1 MSHKFTLSIPC
12 NFAAENK
19 KKTVLIIE
27 RNNDG
32 SAAFQELVGH
42 IEKIA
47 EHIRRYEDR
56 LTVQPQERWLTSKDV
71 TALLGISLRTLQ
83 RYRDEGRIPFS
94 LMGRTCRYRL
104 TDVERMMKE
113 CSMSGNA
120 ERIGELHRQYMVRT
134 GKKT

>member
-1 MSHKFTLSIPC
+1 MHFPYPVILQQKQ
-12 NFAAENK
+12 E
-19 KKTVLIIE
+19 KTVLIMNVIMME
-27 RNNDG
+27 

-56 LTVQPQERWLTSKDV
+56 QTVQPQERWLNSKEV

-104 TDVERMMKE
+104 TDVEHMMKE
-113 CSMSGNA
+113 CSMSGNT
-120 ERIGELHRQYMVRT
+120 ERIGELHRQYMVRI

>member
-1 MSHKFTLSIPC
+1 MPPLD
-12 NFAAENK
+12 
-19 KKTVLIIE
+19 LL
-27 RNNDG
+27 
-32 SAAFQELVGH
+32 SAAF
-42 IEKIA
+42 
-47 EHIRRYEDR
+47 
-56 LTVQPQERWLTSKDV
+56 WLTSKEV

-104 TDVERMMKE
+104 TDVEHMMKE

-120 ERIGELHRQYMVRT
+120 ECIGELHRQYMVRT

>member
-1 MSHKFTLSIPC
+1 MNVIMM
-12 NFAAENK
+12 E
-19 KKTVLIIE
+19 
-27 RNNDG
+27 

-94 LMGRTCRYRL
+94 LMGAYLPLPPHGCGAHDEGVL
-104 TDVERMMKE
+104 HERQRR
-113 CSMSGNA
+113 A
-120 ERIGELHRQYMVRT
+120 HR
-134 GKKT
+134 

>member
-1 MSHKFTLSIPC
+1 MNVIM
-12 NFAAENK
+12 
-19 KKTVLIIE
+19 IE
-27 RNNDG
+27 
-32 SAAFQELVGH
+32 SAAFQELVGR

-56 LTVQPQERWLTSKDV
+56 LTVQPQERWLNSKEV

-104 TDVERMMKE
+104 TDVEHMMKE
-113 CSMSGNA
+113 CSMSGNT
-120 ERIGELHRQYMVRT
+120 ERIGELHRQYMVRI

>member
-1 MSHKFTLSIPC
+1 MNVIMM
-12 NFAAENK
+12 E
-19 KKTVLIIE
+19 
-27 RNNDG
+27 

-94 LMGRTCRYRL
+94 LMAYLPLPPHGCGAHDEGVL
-104 TDVERMMKE
+104 HERQRR
-113 CSMSGNA
+113 A
-120 ERIGELHRQYMVRT
+120 HR
-134 GKKT
+134 

>member
-1 MSHKFTLSIPC
+1 MNVIM
-12 NFAAENK
+12 
-19 KKTVLIIE
+19 IE
-27 RNNDG
+27 

-47 EHIRRYEDR
+47 EHIRKYEDR

-83 RYRDEGRIPFS
+83 RYRDEGRIPCA
-94 LMGRTCRYRL
+94 LRGRTCRDRL
-104 TDVERMMKE
+104 TDVERMMRE
-113 CSMSGNA
+113 CAMSGKT
-120 ERIGELHRQYMVRT
+120 ERMGELGRQYMVRT

>member
-1 MSHKFTLSIPC
+1 MNVIMK
-12 NFAAENK
+12 E
-19 KKTVLIIE
+19 
-27 RNNDG
+27 

-47 EHIRRYEDR
+47 DHIRKCEARQ
-56 LTVQPQERWLTSKDV
+56 TVQQQERWLNSKEV
-71 TALLGISLRTLQ
+71 TALLGISLRALQ

-104 TDVERMMKE
+104 TDEERMMKD

-120 ERIGELHRQYMVRT
+120 ERISELPRQYMVRT

>member
-1 MSHKFTLSIPC
+1 MNVIMM
-12 NFAAENK
+12 E
-19 KKTVLIIE
+19 
-27 RNNDG
+27 

-104 TDVERMMKE
+104 TDVERIMKE

-120 ERIGELHRQYMVRT
+120 ERIGELHRQYMVRI

>member
-12 NFAAENK
+12 NFAAETR
-19 KKTVLIIE
+19 KTVLIMNVIMME
-27 RNNDG
+27 

-56 LTVQPQERWLTSKDV
+56 QTVQPQERWLNSKEV

-83 RYRDEGRIPFS
+83 RYRTLGILPYLMLRQKTYYKESGVEKFLSEHIDCFQKEKMADYKARI
-94 LMGRTCRYRL
+94 R
-104 TDVERMMKE
+104 
-113 CSMSGNA
+113 
-120 ERIGELHRQYMVRT
+120 
-134 GKKT
+134 

>member
-1 MSHKFTLSIPC
+1 MNVIMM
-12 NFAAENK
+12 E
-19 KKTVLIIE
+19 
-27 RNNDG
+27 

-83 RYRDEGRIPFS
+83 RYRDEGAHPLLADGAVPAATAS
-94 LMGRTCRYRL
+94 
-104 TDVERMMKE
+104 RMW
-113 CSMSGNA
+113 SA
-120 ERIGELHRQYMVRT
+120 
-134 GKKT
+134 

>member
-1 MSHKFTLSIPC
+1 MNVIM
-12 NFAAENK
+12 
-19 KKTVLIIE
+19 IE
-27 RNNDG
+27 

-47 EHIRRYEDR
+47 EHIRKYEDR
-56 LTVQPQERWLTSKDV
+56 QPVQSQERWLTSKEV

-83 RYRDEGRIPFS
+83 RYRDEGR
-94 LMGRTCRYRL
+94 TCRYRL
-104 TDVERMMKE
+104 TDVEHMMKE

-120 ERIGELHRQYMVRT
+120 ECIGELHRQYMVRT

>member
-1 MSHKFTLSIPC
+1 MNVIMM
-12 NFAAENK
+12 E
-19 KKTVLIIE
+19 
-27 RNNDG
+27 

-42 IEKIA
+42 IKKIA

-56 LTVQPQERWLTSKDV
+56 LTVQPQERWLNSKEV

-94 LMGRTCRYRL
+94 LMGSTCRYRL
-104 TDVERMMKE
+104 TDVERMMTE
-113 CSMSGNA
+113 CSMSGKA

>member
-1 MSHKFTLSIPC
+1 MNVIMM
-12 NFAAENK
+12 E
-19 KKTVLIIE
+19 
-27 RNNDG
+27 

-104 TDVERMMKE
+104 TDVERMMR
-113 CSMSGNA
+113 SA
-120 ERIGELHRQYMVRT
+120 P
-134 GKKT
+134 

>member
-1 MSHKFTLSIPC
+1 MNVIM
-12 NFAAENK
+12 
-19 KKTVLIIE
+19 IE
-27 RNNDG
+27 

-47 EHIRRYEDR
+47 EHIRKYEDR
-56 LTVQPQERWLTSKDV
+56 QPVQPQERWLNSKEV
-71 TALLGISLRTLQ
+71 TALLGISLR
-83 RYRDEGRIPFS
+83 DVGRIPFS

>member
-1 MSHKFTLSIPC
+1 MHFLYPVILQQKQ
-12 NFAAENK
+12 E
-19 KKTVLIIE
+19 KTVLIMNVIMME
-27 RNNDG
+27 

-56 LTVQPQERWLTSKDV
+56 QPVQPQERWLNSKEV
-71 TALLGISLRTLQ
+71 TAMLGISLRTLQ

>member
-1 MSHKFTLSIPC
+1 MHFSYPVILQQKQ
-12 NFAAENK
+12 E
-19 KKTVLIIE
+19 KTVLIMNVIMME
-27 RNNDG
+27 

-47 EHIRRYEDR
+47 EHSRRYEDR
-56 LTVQPQERWLTSKDV
+56 QPVQPQERWLNSKEV
-71 TALLGISLRTLQ
+71 TAMLGISLRTLQ

>member
-1 MSHKFTLSIPC
+1 MSHKFALSIPC
-12 NFAAENK
+12 NFAAETR
-19 KKTVLIIE
+19 KTVLIMNVIMIE
-27 RNNDG
+27 

-56 LTVQPQERWLTSKDV
+56 QTVQPQERWVNSKEV

-104 TDVERMMKE
+104 TDVEHMMKE
-113 CSMSGNA
+113 CSMSGNT
-120 ERIGELHRQYMVRT
+120 ERIGELHRQYMVRI

>member
-1 MSHKFTLSIPC
+1 MHFPYPVILQQKQ
-12 NFAAENK
+12 E
-19 KKTVLIIE
+19 KTVLIMNVIMIE
-27 RNNDG
+27 

-56 LTVQPQERWLTSKDV
+56 QTVQPQERWVNSKEV

-104 TDVERMMKE
+104 TDVEHMMKE
-113 CSMSGNA
+113 CSMSGNT
-120 ERIGELHRQYMVRT
+120 ERIGELHRQYMVRI

>member
-1 MSHKFTLSIPC
+1 MNVIMM
-12 NFAAENK
+12 E
-19 KKTVLIIE
+19 
-27 RNNDG
+27 

-94 LMGRTCRYRL
+94 LMGHTCRYRL
-104 TDVERMMKE
+104 TDVERMMNG
-113 CSMSGNA
+113 CSMSGNT
-120 ERIGELHRQYMVRT
+120 ERIGELHRQYMVRI
-134 GKKT
+134 GKGRSIDKQT